1 MTARSAKHDESFRR
15 AAELVNDG
23 KRHEALDIFTQLL
36 DSDLDSFAK
45 SMACLN
51 MAIIHDQLGQVA
63 QALRSYDR
71 GIAIER
77 TLGRYTLAL
86 RKADYCVEK
95 DQHGDA
101 LAALGALVESGV
113 SDMDKANACL
123 SAATVC
129 EKLGRTD
136 EALEWFDRGIKHE
149 RRHSR
154 FTVAEHKAAYLAGKD
169 RKRESLAIYDR
180 LVDET
185 SMTEEDKD
193 RIRQNIHVLRN

>member
-1 MTARSAKHDESFRR
+1 MTATSGKHDEAFRR
-15 AAELVNDG
+15 AADLVNDG

-36 DSDLDSFAK
+36 SSDLDTFAK

-63 QALRSYDR
+63 QALHSYDR

-77 TLGRYTLAL
+77 TLGRYSLAI
-86 RKADYCVEK
+86 RKAFYCVEK

-101 LAALGALVESGV
+101 LATLGALVESGV
-113 SDMDKANACL
+113 SDMDKANVCL

-136 EALEWFDRGIKHE
+136 EALEWFDRGIKYE
-149 RRHSR
+149 RRHNR
-154 FTVAEHKAAYLAGKD
+154 FLVAEHKAAYLAGKD

-180 LVDET
+180 LVDER